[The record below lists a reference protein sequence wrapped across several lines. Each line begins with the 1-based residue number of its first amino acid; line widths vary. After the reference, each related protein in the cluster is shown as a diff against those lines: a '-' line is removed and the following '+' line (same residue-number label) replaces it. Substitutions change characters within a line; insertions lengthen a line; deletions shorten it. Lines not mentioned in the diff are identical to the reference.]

1 MVRIISI
8 TGFVSYSL
16 LFAVASCKTGST
28 SSEKATDLS
37 RFASKGI
44 ATISWPCSGM
54 GRELPAGSN
63 SQEDYCEWNR
73 EPEKFTG
80 VKESYDGESSSINL
94 NKACIFTTSFDR
106 SRRYFLAQQTLGSGF
121 SKGSPYYATRF
132 NTYETLA
139 GTDSKSDLSS
149 SKGLIKQCISSEVC
163 SINRAD
169 CVKQRVSDSQVCRTL
184 NSLGKRNCKLDMN
197 FATAPVITSRPN
209 LSGPNG
215 DKITKLQLSIR
226 SSVADKC
233 WFVTDPTISPG
244 LRNEKNQPYLASE
257 QATLVACDA
266 SSIGTKSCDDFA
278 DDISVSLNLKISNPE
293 CAGGKSS
300 ETTKLSTGS
309 YCKLKVATP
318 AAAGPRKGAKTLFV
332 APPDTEVFIRAFIGD
347 FVSTSV
353 NLGGQIFG
361 SGASR
366 PVFFPTESIKASSC
380 IIK

>member
-1 MVRIISI
+1 MVRIFSI
-8 TGFVSYSL
+8 TDFFSL
-16 LFAVASCKTGST
+16 SLIFTIASCRTGST

-37 RFASKGI
+37 RIASKGI

-54 GRELPAGSN
+54 GREFPAGRN

-73 EPEKFTG
+73 DPEKFVG
-80 VKESYDGESSSINL
+80 VKESYDGDLSSVNL
-94 NKACIFTTSFDR
+94 SKACIFTTSFDR
-106 SRRYFLAQQTLGSGF
+106 SRHYFLAQRTLGSEF
-121 SKGSPYYATRF
+121 SKASPYYATRY

-139 GTDSKSDLSS
+139 GKDSNLGPSN
-149 SKGLIKQCISSEVC
+149 GLIRQCISSEVC
-163 SINRAD
+163 STNKAD
-169 CVKQRVSDSQVCRTL
+169 CVKQRVSDSQICRTL
-184 NSLGKRNCKLDMN
+184 NSLGKRNCKLDLN

-215 DKITKLQLSIR
+215 DKITKPQLSIR

-233 WFVTDPTISPG
+233 WFVTDPSIEVG
-244 LRNEKNQPYLASE
+244 LKNEKNQSFLATE

-266 SSIGTKSCDDFA
+266 LSIGAKSCDEIA
-278 DDISVSLNLKISNPE
+278 DDISVNLNLKISNPE

-318 AAAGPRKGAKTLFV
+318 AAAGPRRAAKVLFV
-332 APPDTEVFIRAFIGD
+332 APADTEVFIRAFVGD

-353 NLGGQIFG
+353 NRGGQIVG
-361 SGASR
+361 SGGSR
-366 PVFFPTESIKASSC
+366 PVFFPAGSVEPSSC
-380 IIK
+380 IVK